1 VTGAD
6 AQDRLAYLAETVDLL
21 WPGAGPDRRR
31 VILPSARAPRLL
43 VPARPARAAASALIR
58 YTAQQGA
65 RDRVAGLAVA
75 AAARLG
81 AAALLP
87 PVRSQ
92 APRGE
97 TIDDHLSSALG
108 QPVSTALALT
118 RRRANRK
125 PVLQV
130 FDGRGRTLAF
140 AKVGTDPLTR
150 ALVDAE
156 AASLRR
162 LAAAPLH
169 HVTVPAVLHLGSWGT
184 TRVLV
189 MSALGAGFG
198 AGRVGDRRLALLDD
212 AMHDVSRVPGDAGDR
227 AGDAADHAA
236 GDERWSRVARAEAA
250 QAERHTGSARVV
262 QWLAVFDQA
271 ADVLAVDDL
280 ELGTWHGDW
289 TEWNCSARR
298 DRVSVWDWERC
309 EYGVPV
315 GFDKLHF
322 SLNQAVGPRR
332 DRFRAAAT
340 DLIDAAPR
348 LLDRWQVDP
357 RKAKATAV
365 CYVLHLAFRYVRDA
379 APALSVGSRVEDWA
393 YPAVR
398 AALAPRTEARR

>member
-1 VTGAD
+1 MTGAD
-6 AQDRLAYLAETVDLL
+6 AQDRLAYLTETVDLL
-21 WPGAGPDRRR
+21 WPGAGADRRR

-43 VPARPARAAASALIR
+43 APARPGRAAASALIR
-58 YTAQQGA
+58 YTAQQGL
-65 RDRVAGLAVA
+65 RDRAAGLGVAV
-75 AAARLG
+75 AARLG
-81 AAALLP
+81 GAALLP
-87 PVRSQ
+87 AVRSG
-92 APRGE
+92 APASE
-97 TIDDHLSSALG
+97 TVDDHLSVALG

-118 RRRANRK
+118 RSRPNRK

-130 FDGRGRTLAF
+130 FDARGRTLAF
-140 AKVGTDPLTR
+140 AKIGIDPLTR
-150 ALVDAE
+150 SLVDAE

-162 LAAAPLH
+162 LAVARLH
-169 HVTVPAVLHLGSWGT
+169 HLTVPAVLHLGSWGP

-212 AMHDVSRVPGDAGDR
+212 AMHDVSGVPDDAGVAVDQ
-227 AGDAADHAA
+227 
-236 GDERWSRVARAEAA
+236 RWSQTARAAA
-250 QAERHTGSARVV
+250 EQAQQRTGSGRVV
-262 QWLAVFDQA
+262 EWLAVFERA

-280 ELGTWHGDW
+280 QLGTWHGDW

-298 DRVSVWDWERC
+298 DQVSVWDWERC
-309 EYGVPV
+309 EYGVPL

-322 SLNQAVGPRR
+322 TLNQTVGPKR
-332 DRFRAAAT
+332 DGFRTAASE
-340 DLIDAAPR
+340 LIDSAPR
-348 LLDRWQVDP
+348 LLDRWQLDP
-357 RKAKATAV
+357 RQARAAAV